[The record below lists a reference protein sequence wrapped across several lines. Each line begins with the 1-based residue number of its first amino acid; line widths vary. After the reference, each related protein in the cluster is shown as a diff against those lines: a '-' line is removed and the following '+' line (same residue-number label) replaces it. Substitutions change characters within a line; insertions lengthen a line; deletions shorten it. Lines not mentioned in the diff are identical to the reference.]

1 MASSSCTIECWNES
15 RRSRSS
21 LSRGWIW
28 NEKGMLQEVFIS
40 REKQNMN
47 VSAHVWVQF
56 ETPLWNATEGLERN
70 LGSQFYPLFTT
81 SPFLNAR
88 YEKNLCKWVMLWK
101 ICLLSLLL
109 RSLTTAFLRFLSG
122 YDKNRTVT
130 SILLLLPPSQC
141 LNISQNF
148 SFCSFCMKYQK
159 LFFTEI
165 WLLIFHFKKIGED
178 CQNWKMCS

>member
-15 RRSRSS
+15 RRRRSS
-21 LSRGWIW
+21 LGRGWFW

-56 ETPLWNATEGLERN
+56 ETPLWNAPEGLERN

-81 SPFLNAR
+81 SPFLYTR

-122 YDKNRTVT
+122 YDKNSHFHFAAAASFTVFEHISNLLILYEIQIYNF
-130 SILLLLPPSQC
+130 SILSSSENRRTLLKSR
-141 LNISQNF
+141 NGSI
-148 SFCSFCMKYQK
+148 
-159 LFFTEI
+159 
-165 WLLIFHFKKIGED
+165 
-178 CQNWKMCS
+178 